1 MVARTGTLK
10 KEFGHTAREGK
21 SRQKIHDVTGVI
33 LAGGKSNRYGEN
45 KALVKFEGIPLIQ
58 RVIDVLD
65 GIFPRLIIIT
75 NTPSE
80 YSHLG
85 LPMYEDLIKELGPI
99 GGIYTGLNV
108 MEGDLGFFVACDMPF
123 LNEGFIRH
131 MVSCREDYDAVIPR
145 VDWKIE
151 ALHSVYHRRLIPVMK
166 EHIDLGLYQVI
177 RVFSKIRV
185 KYVDEEEIRAFDP
198 ELKTFININRPDDLV
213 LNLNQPEGDP
223 NHG

>member
-10 KEFGHTAREGK
+10 KESAQTAREEQSK
-21 SRQKIHDVTGVI
+21 PKIHDVTGVI

-58 RVIDVLD
+58 RVINVLD

-75 NTPSE
+75 NTPGE
-80 YSHLG
+80 YAHLG

-99 GGIYTGLNV
+99 GGIYTGLSV

-123 LNEGFIRH
+123 LNEALIRH
-131 MVSCREDYDAVIPR
+131 LLLCGEDYDAVIPR

-151 ALHSVYHRRLIPVMK
+151 ALHSLYHRRLIPIIK

-198 ELKTFININRPDDLV
+198 ELKTFININRPDDLA
-213 LNLNQPEGDP
+213 LNLNQPEGGS